1 MSSIN
6 VRKFVKE
13 FKPIEIKQPFKSDVI
28 EFTNTDDFTKYYREH
43 EDDFNNISTYKLN
56 VKYKIPGY
64 KISKKG
70 KKTSDKSEII
80 LVKDYHYTPSSTAN
94 ITTNFETNNEQI
106 SVLQSAISDLEM
118 RIAHIENYLA
128 TDN

>member
-13 FKPIEIKQPFKSDVI
+13 FKPIEIKQPFKTDVI
-28 EFTNTDDFTKYYREH
+28 EFSNTDDFTKYYREH
-43 EDDFNNISTYKLN
+43 ENDFNNISTYKLN

-64 KISKKG
+64 KISQRNASSQDKK
-70 KKTSDKSEII
+70 EII
-80 LVKDYHYTPSSTAN
+80 LIKDYHYKPTSEIVANEVSSTNVLSALA
-94 ITTNFETNNEQI
+94 ELEKRI
-106 SVLQSAISDLEM
+106 SN
-118 RIAHIENYLA
+118 IENYLA